1 MHCDDI
7 RQKKLDEYRSLLESQ
22 QGPFLRDKIDALK
35 FIKSEQQELQM
46 PITVAEQEI
55 KKLEKLLQEWTV
67 KDNIKKQAV
76 KKKKHVVF
84 D

>member
-35 FIKSEQQELQM
+35 FIRSEQQELQM
-46 PITVAEQEI
+46 PITVTEQEI

>member
-35 FIKSEQQELQM
+35 FIRSEQQELQM